1 MPWISILYGPT
12 VQFANLIFYDIC
24 QGFYDNNICLQ
35 SINNSYIMLIAKTEN
50 SSTVSDYKPI
60 SLLNSSIKQTTK
72 ILANI
77 LQTVILK
84 MIHHNQYG
92 FIRNRNIQDCLT
104 WTFEYLHICHKS
116 KKRKEMVITVEREV
130 IIWAPRHK
138 GFLRKW
144 VE

>member
-1 MPWISILYGPT
+1 
-12 VQFANLIFYDIC
+12 
-24 QGFYDNNICLQ
+24 
-35 SINNSYIMLIAKTEN
+35 MLIAKTQN